1 MPAHNLEQ
9 AAALLEAGKRDLL
22 TLQLLNETGR
32 APHETIGF
40 HAQQACEKFIK
51 AALVLHGITFERTH
65 DLIVLY
71 QLLEEQRIGIPADE
85 EKLRALNT
93 NRNWQ
98 INQPIFDGRGRWLA
112 EMTEAEKEQFKN
124 SPAQAMLEQFGYVSD
139 ATW

>member
-40 HAQQACEKFIK
+40 HSQQACEKFIK
-51 AALVLHGITFERTH
+51 AALVLHGITFDRTH

-85 EKLRALNT
+85 EKLRALNSYAVQF
-93 NRNWQ
+93 RYEGC
-98 INQPIFDGRGRWLA
+98 PI
-112 EMTEAEKEQFKN
+112 EMVPSGECETI
-124 SPAQAMLEQFGYVSD
+124 
-139 ATW
+139 ATTLGKWAHDLFENK